1 MVFSVYCPYL
11 IRAILGRAMAVA
23 GICQVYHEVREP
35 GRLGSNDVNTNNG
48 SDVGGQ
54 VKTSRFVVKESE

>member
-1 MVFSVYCPYL
+1 VFSVYCPYL

-35 GRLGSNDVNTNNG
+35 GRLGGKDVNTNNG
-48 SDVGGQ
+48 SDVREQ
-54 VKTSRFVVKESE
+54 LKSSRFEVKESE